1 MSVYEYLLFTKNFS
15 QCIVKKVT
23 LKQKYTIGI
32 RYWNMDEITDKI
44 AFHYDELVRED
55 NDPFRDEPE
64 MKEYM
69 AEWDGR
75 EFFTLLAL
83 TGKEKVLEIGCG
95 TGRMAGAVLG
105 SCREYTG
112 LDLSPVS
119 IVRAREN
126 LASVPGTPYRTL
138 LCGKFP
144 DCFVPGKY
152 DCIFSTLTFLHI
164 EEKAAAM
171 EKLASLLL
179 PEGRIVLSLDKT
191 RKEDIEYPGRTV
203 PVFPDTPVSIKKAC
217 ANTMLRIVQRIEKEK
232 ASLLLLTF

>member
-1 MSVYEYLLFTKNFS
+1 MINDNTE
-15 QCIVKKVT
+15 
-23 LKQKYTIGI
+23 
-32 RYWNMDEITDKI
+32 KI
-44 AFHYDELVRED
+44 AFHYDELVREE
-55 NDPFRDEPE
+55 NDPFRDPPE

-69 AEWDGR
+69 EKWDGK

-95 TGRMAGAVLG
+95 TGRLASAVLG

-112 LDLSPVS
+112 VDLSPVS

-126 LASVPGTPYRTL
+126 LSSVPGTPHRTL
-138 LCGKFP
+138 LCGAFP
-144 DCFVPGKY
+144 DCFIPGKY
-152 DCIFSTLTFLHI
+152 DCIFSSLTFLHI
-164 EEKAAAM
+164 EDKKGAM

-179 PEGRIVLSLDKT
+179 PEGKIVLSLDKT
-191 RKEDIEYPGRTV
+191 RKEDIDYIDRLV

-217 ANTMLRIVQRIEKEK
+217 AGTNLKIGKRMEKEN

>member
-1 MSVYEYLLFTKNFS
+1 
-15 QCIVKKVT
+15 
-23 LKQKYTIGI
+23 
-32 RYWNMDEITDKI
+32 MDEITDKI

-55 NDPFRDEPE
+55 NDPFRDPPE

-69 AEWDGR
+69 EEWDGR

-126 LASVPGTPYRTL
+126 LSSVPGTPTA
-138 LCGKFP
+138 LCPENMTVSFP
-144 DCFVPGKY
+144 RSLSCISVKKQPPWKNLPLCF
-152 DCIFSTLTFLHI
+152 C
-164 EEKAAAM
+164 
-171 EKLASLLL
+171 
-179 PEGRIVLSLDKT
+179 
-191 RKEDIEYPGRTV
+191 RKEGSF
-203 PVFPDTPVSIKKAC
+203 FPWIK
-217 ANTMLRIVQRIEKEK
+217 QEKKILNIRAERCRFFPIR
-232 ASLLLLTF
+232 L

>member
-1 MSVYEYLLFTKNFS
+1 MEFLNLSE
-15 QCIVKKVT
+15 
-23 LKQKYTIGI
+23 
-32 RYWNMDEITDKI
+32 KI

-55 NDPFRDEPE
+55 NDPFRDPPE

-69 AEWDGR
+69 EKWDGR
-75 EFFTLLAL
+75 EFFSLLAL

-95 TGRMAGAVLG
+95 TGRLASAVLA

-112 LDLSPVS
+112 IDLSPVS

-126 LASVPGTPYRTL
+126 LSSVPGTACRTL
-138 LCGKFP
+138 LCGIFP
-144 DCFVPGKY
+144 HCFIPGKY
-152 DCIFSTLTFLHI
+152 DCIFSSLTFLHI
-164 EEKAAAM
+164 EEKKEAL

-191 RKEDIEYPGRTV
+191 RKEDIEYIDRIV
-203 PVFPDTPVSIKKAC
+203 PVFPDTPVTVKKAC
-217 ANTMLRIVQRIEKEK
+217 EGTGLRIRKRIEKDN